1 MLWEGLLSRAERK
14 RHNVTTL
21 RLEAEQQ
28 YRQLFECNPH
38 PMWIFDFES
47 LSFLAVNDA
56 AVYHYGFSR
65 EEFLT
70 MTIKDIRPEEEVF
83 RLMSDLRENHRG
95 HSIGGVWK
103 HRRKDGTVFDVQIVS
118 HEVIWN
124 GRHAKLVLAMDIS
137 EQRQAERALH
147 QSQQLLQEIIDSST
161 AIVSVKDLEGRYVLV
176 NHRFCELIQL
186 SLDEILGKTDYDI
199 LPRTVADQF
208 RQFDQ
213 RVLAAG
219 APLTEELT
227 AWKENKHYTF
237 LTAKSLL
244 RDSTGNAY
252 LICAISSDITERKRA
267 EDALR
272 EAEERFRTVADFTY
286 DWEYWAGPD
295 QEMIYVSPSCE
306 DLTGY
311 SAEDFMQDP
320 ELVLKIVH
328 PDDRGAMKQHLWSSF
343 CGPERSR
350 ESNAAMDFR
359 IVTREGSMRWMSHK
373 CRPVFDRDGQWRG
386 RRVSNRDITDRKRS
400 EERVQRLSRLYAT
413 LSQVNQTIVRVKDR
427 ESLFQ
432 SICEIAIEFG
442 QFSMAWIAVF
452 EGDGCDMKKVACG
465 LPPALSLDPEEIER
479 DATLFSC
486 VPLLPVLREG
496 KIIVY
501 HNIAE
506 LRHLGDWREAALRHS
521 YRAAAIVPVRCRDEV
536 VGALNL
542 YSQTV
547 GYFTDSEELALLEEI
562 GLDISFALGTI
573 QSEAEHQKA
582 REEQAKLEEQ
592 LRQAQKMES
601 IGRLA
606 GGIAHDFNNLLGV
619 IIGYSDIALRNLPAA
634 DPRGKPLEEVK
645 KAGERAAQLTH
656 QLLAFSRKQVI
667 DPKVFDLNT
676 AVGELTRML
685 ERMIGEDIE
694 LNMILADHLGRIK
707 ADRGQIEQ
715 VLMNLVVNARDA
727 MPVGGKITIET
738 SDVDLDEAYAH
749 EHFPVV
755 AGSYV
760 MLAVS
765 DTGIGMSPEIQKHI
779 FEPFFTTK
787 EQGKGTGL
795 GLSTVY
801 GIVRQ
806 SGGYVWVYSEPDH
819 GTTFKVYL
827 PRVKSE
833 EESPTQVK
841 AKRILGGTETIL
853 LVEDEAGIRK
863 LTQECLASKGYMVLS
878 ARDGLEALKIAEQ
891 HGEAID
897 LLLTDVV
904 LPGLGGPKL
913 AKQYL
918 GLHPETQ
925 VLYMS
930 GYTDDAII
938 HHGVLDQGIAFLQ
951 KPFTIDDLWLKV
963 RAILDAKASKKAV
976 L

>member
-21 RLEAEQQ
+21 RLAAEQQ

-47 LSFLAVNDA
+47 LGFLAVNDA
-56 AVYHYGFSR
+56 AVYHYGFTR
-65 EEFLT
+65 DEFLS

-95 HSIGGVWK
+95 HSIGGIWK

-118 HEVIWN
+118 HEVIWS

-137 EQRQAERALH
+137 EQRQTERALH

-176 NHRFCELIQL
+176 NHRFCELTQL
-186 SLDEILGKTDYDI
+186 SWEEIQGKTDYDI

-208 RQFDQ
+208 RQFDR
-213 RVLAAG
+213 RVLEAG
-219 APLTEELT
+219 VPLTEELT

-244 RDSTGNAY
+244 KDSTGKPY

-267 EDALR
+267 EEALR

-328 PDDRGAMKQHLWSSF
+328 PDDRIAMKQHLWSSF
-343 CGPERSR
+343 CGRERSR

-359 IVTREGSMRWMSHK
+359 IVTREGSVRWMSHK
-373 CRPVFDRDGQWRG
+373 CRPVFDREGQWRG

-442 QFSMAWIAVF
+442 QFAMAWIATF
-452 EGDGCDMKKVACG
+452 EGDACEMKRAAYG

-479 DATLFSC
+479 DSALFSC
-486 VPLLPVLREG
+486 VPLLPALRDG

-506 LRHLGDWREAALRHS
+506 LPDLEDWKESALRRS
-521 YRAAAIVPVRCRDEV
+521 YRAAAVVPVRCRDEV

-542 YSQTV
+542 YSQIA
-547 GYFTDSEELALLEEI
+547 GYFTDREELALLEEI

-573 QSEAEHQKA
+573 QSEAEHQRA

-619 IIGYSDIALRNLPAA
+619 IIGYSDIALRNLPTA

-676 AVGELTRML
+676 VVGELTRML

-694 LNMILADHLGRIK
+694 LNMILSDHLGRVK
-707 ADRGQIEQ
+707 ADRGQLEQ

-738 SDVDLDEAYAH
+738 SDVDLDETYAR

-806 SGGYVWVYSEPDH
+806 SCGYVWVYSEPDQ
-819 GTTFKVYL
+819 GTTFKIYL
-827 PRVKSE
+827 PRVESE
-833 EESPTQVK
+833 EEFKSQAK
-841 AKRILGGTETIL
+841 AKRVLGGTETIL

-863 LTQECLASKGYMVLS
+863 LTQECLASKGYTVL
-878 ARDGLEALKIAEQ
+878 AAQDGLEALKIAEQ
-891 HGEAID
+891 HPEGID

-918 GLHPETQ
+918 GLHPETR

-963 RAILDAKASKKAV
+963 REILDAKERKKTIQ
-976 L
+976 